1 MSVQLFEPDRE
12 GEVHALTLAALAV
25 ILLAAA
31 IAQVSVVTRL
41 PLPGGH
47 PDLVL
52 MLLGTA
58 ALLEGP
64 VTGAVLGFVVGLFGD
79 LMSTHV
85 LGRSALVCCL
95 LGYLVGLLAEATERS
110 VAIALLVVSGAVAGG
125 TLANVAVAGLLSD
138 NAAGTPGQ
146 AFLRAVVGALY
157 AALLT
162 PFLFPAMAAG
172 VRRTR
177 RTRWV
182 RRP

>member
-1 MSVQLFEPDRE
+1 MTVQLFEPDRE
-12 GEVHALTLAALAV
+12 GEVHPLTFALLALA
-25 ILLAAA
+25 LLAAA
-31 IAQVSVVTRL
+31 IAQVSVVARL

-52 MLLGTA
+52 LLLATA

-64 VTGAVLGFVVGLFGD
+64 VTGALLGFVVGLFGD

-95 LGYLVGLLAEATERS
+95 LGYLVGLLADATERS
-110 VAIALLVVSGAVAGG
+110 VAIALIVVSGAVAGG
-125 TLANVAVAGLLSD
+125 TLANVAVAGLISD
-138 NAAGTPGQ
+138 VAAGTPAQ
-146 AFLRAVVGALY
+146 ALLRAVVAALY

-177 RTRWV
+177 RARGG

>member
-1 MSVQLFEPDRE
+1 MSVQLFEPDHE
-12 GEVHALTLAALAV
+12 GEVHPLTFAALTAV
-25 ILLAAA
+25 LLAAA
-31 IAQVSVVTRL
+31 IAQVSVVARV

-52 MLLGTA
+52 LLLATA

-64 VTGAVLGFVVGLFGD
+64 IAGALLGFVVGLFGD
-79 LMSTHV
+79 LLSTHV

-95 LGYLVGLLAEATERS
+95 LGYLVGLLADATERS
-110 VAIALLVVSGAVAGG
+110 VAIALVVVSGAVAGA
-125 TLANVAVAGLLSD
+125 TIANVAVAGLLSD
-138 NAAGTPGQ
+138 GAAGTPGQ
-146 AFLRAVVGALY
+146 AFQRALVAALY

-177 RTRWV
+177 RA
-182 RRP
+182 RRS

>member
-12 GEVHALTLAALAV
+12 GEVHPLTLAALVLLLLTAAV
-25 ILLAAA
+25 T
-31 IAQVSVVTRL
+31 QVSVVARL

-52 MLLGTA
+52 VLLATA

-64 VTGAVLGFVVGLFGD
+64 ITGAVLGFVVGLFGD

-95 LGYLVGLLAEATERS
+95 LGYLVGLLADVTERS
-110 VAIALLVVSGAVAGG
+110 VLIALLVVSGAVAGG
-125 TLANVAVAGLLSD
+125 ALANVAVAGLISD
-138 NAAGTPGQ
+138 DAGAPGQ
-146 AFLRAVVGALY
+146 AFLHALVAGLY
-157 AALLT
+157 AAVLT
-162 PFLFPAMAAG
+162 PFLFPALAAG

-177 RTRWV
+177 RVRWA